1 MSELTKLI
9 KGDYTVPDILKV
21 PYLDYKKRTKDLY
34 GDSYGCDLQDSY
46 YKVIH
51 KSVFSDYYEMSRR
64 NARFRTILGL
74 LLLTIVLLS
83 CLPLG
88 YIIATS
94 MPGALDKRTGT
105 ISGDSVIYFEG
116 TKKTISIDELGIHP
130 NEVSQGEHI
139 TLYFDKGGV
148 ITAIT
153 ENQRTSTNKKI
164 ASILLL
170 IIVSP
175 IIVAVIL
182 HGGSMRF
189 NLGAL
194 AQSTYRFVKED
205 GKIKMENLCIPHSER
220 EFDKGRRTNA
230 KYLEKIYKYKS
241 YKNKFTC
248 IQCQLYDSVS
258 KKSYREKVWIL
269 NTEPMYQ
276 TILKIKR

>member
-1 MSELTKLI
+1 MSELIKLI
-9 KGDYTVPDILKV
+9 KGDYMVPDILKV
-21 PYLDYKKRTKDLY
+21 PYLDYKQHTKDLY

-51 KSVFSDYYEMSRR
+51 TSVFSDYYEMSRR
-64 NARFRTILGL
+64 NARFRIILGL

-94 MPGALDKRTGT
+94 MPGVLDKRTGT

-116 TKKTISIDELGIHP
+116 TKKIISINELGIYP
-130 NEVSQGEHI
+130 DEVSQGEHI

-175 IIVAVIL
+175 IIVVVIL

-194 AQSTYRFVKED
+194 ANCTYKYTTEN
-205 GKIKMENLCIPHSER
+205 GKIKMDKLCFPCGK
-220 EFDKGRRTNA
+220 KGEDARNIGSV
-230 KYLEKIYKYKS
+230 YLEKILRYKS

-248 IQCQLYDSVS
+248 IHCLLYDPIK

>member
-21 PYLDYKKRTKDLY
+21 PYLDYKRRTEDLY
-34 GDSYGCDLQDSY
+34 GDSYRSDLRYSC
-46 YKVIH
+46 YKVKH

-64 NARFRTILGL
+64 NARLRTIHGL
-74 LLLTIVLLS
+74 VLLTIVLLS
-83 CLPLG
+83 CIPLG

-116 TKKTISIDELGIHP
+116 TKKTISIDELGIYP

-139 TLYFDKGGV
+139 TLYFDKDGA

-153 ENQRTSTNKKI
+153 ENQQVSTNKKI

-175 IIVAVIL
+175 IITAVIL

-194 AQSTYRFVKED
+194 AQSTYRYVKED
-205 GKIKMENLCIPHSER
+205 GKIKMDNLCIPHSGSGLE
-220 EFDKGRRTNA
+220 EGERTNT

-241 YKNKFTC
+241 YKNRFTYM
-248 IQCQLYDSVS
+248 QCQLYDSLS

-269 NTEPMYQ
+269 NTEPLYQ
-276 TILKIKR
+276 TIIDSK